1 LERIYFNQG
10 IAMDTSELGK
20 LANLLRNLEVGGQA
34 MDVGKAG
41 TMYQG
46 RLGYNFPVG
55 ENANLGVG
63 TSGMGFADNRFNI
76 PSKITGVDLSYGT
89 PNQSITAGYYP
100 NKSQFLG
107 QPMGAGGVSLMYRKS
122 FD

>member
-1 LERIYFNQG
+1 
-10 IAMDTSELGK
+10 MDK
-20 LANLLRNLEVGGQA
+20 NDYQKANKMAEILRNLEVGGQA

-55 ENANLGVG
+55 ENANLAVG
-63 TSGMGFADNRFNI
+63 ASGMGFADNRYNI
-76 PSKITGVDLSYGT
+76 PARVTGVDLSYGT
-89 PNQSITAGYYP
+89 PNQSIAAGYYP
-100 NKSQFLG
+100 NKTQFMG
-107 QPMGAGGVSLMYRKS
+107 QPMGAGGVSLTYRKS

>member
-1 LERIYFNQG
+1 
-10 IAMDTSELGK
+10 MDKNDYQKASK
-20 LANLLRNLEVGGQA
+20 LAEILRNLQVGGQA
-34 MDVGKAG
+34 MDIGKAG

-55 ENANLGVG
+55 ENANLSVG
-63 TSGMGFADNRFNI
+63 ASGMGFADNRYNI
-76 PSKITGVDLSYGT
+76 PARVTGVDLSYGT
-89 PNQSITAGYYP
+89 PDQSISAGYYS
-100 NKSQFLG
+100 NKTQFMG

>member
-1 LERIYFNQG
+1 
-10 IAMDTSELGK
+10 MDKIDYQKANK
-20 LANLLRNLEVGGQA
+20 LAEILRNLQVGGHA
-34 MDVGKAG
+34 MDIGKAG

-55 ENANLGVG
+55 DNANLGVG
-63 TSGMGFADNRFNI
+63 ASGMGFAENRYNI
-76 PSKITGVDLSYGT
+76 PSKVTGVDLSYGT
-89 PNQSITAGYYP
+89 PDQSITAGYYP
-100 NKSQFLG
+100 NKTQFMG